1 MRELT
6 GIVQLEDESPSSRE
20 EAGYF
25 CMTASSFDTS
35 INQTKTALATYETNV
50 RG

>member
-6 GIVQLEDESPSSRE
+6 GIVQHEDESPSSRE
-20 EAGYF
+20 EAGLF
-25 CMTASSFDTS
+25 CMTANSFDTF
-35 INQTKTALATYETNV
+35 INQTKTALETYETNI